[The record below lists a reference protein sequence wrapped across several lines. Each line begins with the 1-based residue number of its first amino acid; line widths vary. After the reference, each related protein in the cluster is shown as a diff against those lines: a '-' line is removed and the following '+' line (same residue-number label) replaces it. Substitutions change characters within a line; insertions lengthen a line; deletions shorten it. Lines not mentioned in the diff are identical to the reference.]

1 MYSLKTRFMRN
12 TGLLLQE
19 PKEGLEKFK
28 DCRIG
33 GNASEMNDLKKYSDK
48 IKILYSWL
56 KALTENTIK

>member
-1 MYSLKTRFMRN
+1 MRN

-28 DCRIG
+28 DCGIG